1 MNSSILSYAV
11 SRFLDESG
19 KTRFIV
25 TNRGTGSPSICL
37 SLFEHDQIISAKSP
51 NSISK
56 SLFEL
61 VYFYTWAE
69 SSRLN
74 LDTILLNGTGI
85 SDIQIRQF
93 SHWLRSYKTKRRS
106 SLTPK
111 AFNSIIAQCAR
122 FCVWCGKWEANRP
135 SGRNSAIINQ
145 TADLVIRSGWR
156 SKSIRV
162 RISKAAPDLTDEEIY
177 LIEKHLRP
185 NAAIARGISPEVAYR
200 NYLIWHLAIEM
211 GLRISEILA
220 LRLQDCPQFNKN
232 YISVVRIDERGDAYS
247 DPRGVY
253 APRPKTLS
261 RDLGFIIADSPLP
274 RLLQAY
280 ISKYRYRKMQGGGK
294 QFLLD
299 HNFLVVTHETGDP
312 LSIVSAISIAK
323 ATAMQSGVPN
333 FHWHIARHAFF
344 NRAYAAVAEND
355 AYFNDLVY
363 FGGWSDAKSLNI
375 YIQRAIRNRATQ
387 TLSIWQ
393 QGNKWESLTK

>member
-1 MNSSILSYAV
+1 MDSSILSYAV

-25 TNRGTGSPSICL
+25 TNRVTGSPSICL
-37 SLFEHDQIISAKSP
+37 SLFEHDQMISGKSP

-93 SHWLRSYKTKRRS
+93 SHWLRSYKTKKRS
-106 SLTPK
+106 LLTPK

-162 RISKAAPDLTDEEIY
+162 RITKAAPDLTDEEVY
-177 LIEKHLRP
+177 LLEKHLKP
-185 NAAIARGISPEVAYR
+185 NAAIARGISREVAYR

-232 YISVVRIDERGDAYS
+232 YISVVRIDERGDDYS

-280 ISKYRYRKMQGGGK
+280 ISKYRYRKMQGGAK

-323 ATAMQSGVPN
+323 ENATQSGVQC

-344 NRAYAAVAEND
+344 NRAYAAVAAND

-363 FGGWSDAKSLNI
+363 FGGWSDSKSLNI
-375 YIQRAIRNRATQ
+375 YTQRAIRNRATQ
-387 TLSIWQ
+387 TLAIWQ